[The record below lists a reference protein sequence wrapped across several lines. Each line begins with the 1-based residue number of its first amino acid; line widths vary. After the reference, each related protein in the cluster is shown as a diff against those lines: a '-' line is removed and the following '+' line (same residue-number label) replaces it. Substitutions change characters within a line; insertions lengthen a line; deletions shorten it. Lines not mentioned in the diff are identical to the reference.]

1 MSQDDL
7 QQKLMNAKLQQ
18 EQAANLPTDPREL
31 AERKKYHD
39 LYNRIYPMLM
49 KSSFDFAEVA
59 DVAGLKVNRMR
70 DALLSRL
77 TLDEMVQLVGCQPGS
92 CYVCGAQIRGYYKQE
107 PFCILCL
114 SSIETA
120 IASLYPV
127 DSYKTRVK
135 DQHQSVKTPT
145 QPAILDDLL
154 ACGAPLMAV
163 TGDPYHTRPDW
174 LKILDASEEESANAD
189 EVERFLSSER
199 APILGAFPQAELR
212 SFGFQRAKSPNP
224 ERNF

>member
-18 EQAANLPTDPREL
+18 EQAAHLPTDPREL

-49 KSSFDFAEVA
+49 KSTFDFSEVA
-59 DVAGLKVNRMR
+59 DAAGLKVNRMR

-77 TLDEMVQLVGCQPGS
+77 TLDAMVQLVGCQPGS
-92 CYVCGAQIRGYYKQE
+92 CYVCGARIRGYYKQE
-107 PFCILCL
+107 PFCMLCL

-120 IASLYPV
+120 ITSLYPI
-127 DSYKTRVK
+127 DANMAAGKSPAGP
-135 DQHQSVKTPT
+135 VKTLTKPS
-145 QPAILDDLL
+145 ILDDLL

-163 TGDPYHTRPDW
+163 TGDPYHVRPDL
-174 LKILDASEEESANAD
+174 LKILDAAEEDAEYPD
-189 EVERFLSSER
+189 EVEHFLSTER
-199 APILGAFPQAELR
+199 TPILDAFPQAELR
-212 SFGFQRAKSPNP
+212 SFGFQRTRPPKG
-224 ERNF
+224 